1 MERPLSE
8 AIPIG
13 IAPGGAGKNVEESN
27 SSGVSWAA
35 ITAGAFSVA
44 AMWLILLAL
53 GAGFELSAVSP
64 WSRTSS
70 RVVDGGA
77 LVWLVGTQI
86 ITAGLGGYLA
96 GRLRTKWTRIHSDEV
111 YFRDTVHG
119 FLAWAVAL
127 TFTAVFMA
135 SAAAIMAGENGSPLA
150 ERAGPGNGSQLE
162 EAGPTGYFVDQLF
175 RSESANPQSAD
186 SASRRGEAGAI
197 FVNALRIGHIPPND
211 MTYMTNLITTRTG
224 LTASQASKRFSDVFA
239 EAGQT
244 AGAARKAAAHSLLW
258 IFMSLL
264 IGAFSASLAAT
275 IGGRQ
280 RDLVPAI

>member
-1 MERPLSE
+1 
-8 AIPIG
+8 
-13 IAPGGAGKNVEESN
+13 
-27 SSGVSWAA
+27 
-35 ITAGAFSVA
+35 
-44 AMWLILLAL
+44 MWLILLAL
-53 GAGFELSAVSP
+53 GAGFGLSAVSP

-70 RVVDGGA
+70 KVDDGA

-127 TFTAVFMA
+127 TFTAVFLA
-135 SAAAIMAGENGSPLA
+135 SAVAIMAGENGSPSVS
-150 ERAGPGNGSQLE
+150 ESQL
-162 EAGPTGYFVDQLF
+162 AQTGPTAYFIDQLF
-175 RSESANPQSAD
+175 RSENVNSEQAD
-186 SASRRGEAGAI
+186 RASMRSEAAGI
-197 FVNALRIGHIPPND
+197 FENALRMGHIPPND
-211 MTYMTNLITTRTG
+211 MTYMTNLITARTG
-224 LTASQASKRFSDVFA
+224 LTASQASRRFSDVFA

-244 AGAARKAAAHSLLW
+244 AEAARKTAARSLLW
-258 IFMSLL
+258 IFLSLL